1 MFMANIL
8 KDKVAIITGAG
19 SGVRKEMAIL
29 FGSEG
34 AKLLLIDIVQERLKD
49 IELLLTDRRIDS
61 KTLALDIRDIES
73 VMERL
78 DIRSLVELIVAN

>member
-1 MFMANIL
+1 MANIL

>member
-1 MFMANIL
+1 MANIL

-49 IELLLTDRRIDS
+49 IELLLANRRIDA
-61 KTLALDIRDIES
+61 KTVTLDIRDIES